1 MKKRREETIKSD
13 VYRPEIT
20 VGHRT
25 ISDHFAQLS
34 DQILCCSTVFSEQ
47 QNF

>member
-20 VGHRT
+20 VGHWT
-25 ISDHFAQLS
+25 ISDHFVQLS
-34 DQILCCSTVFSEQ
+34 DQIFRCSTLILK
-47 QNF
+47 